1 MKYLKI
7 LCPKKN
13 KIIMLFGIL
22 MIFTACENI
31 FEFSA
36 YMANVQEEDKNTT
49 AKNLQ
54 LIKDI
59 QSESKDFKFAFV
71 TDTHFFYDNLKTV
84 LQDINKRE
92 DVSFVIF
99 GGDYTEQGLLKEYEI
114 FYNILKNL
122 EKPFVTV
129 IGNHDYSSNGG
140 IIYEEMFGAFNY
152 SFQFNDNKFVLFDNI
167 VWESNKNPDFDWL
180 SSELSNSEL
189 FNQVFVIA
197 HIPTTDD
204 QFSDVME
211 QTYAAIMF
219 ENNVSLSMHGH
230 RHSYSYEQLYGD
242 GINYLTVPSLSNPEY
257 SIIHVKD
264 ASFDIEIIQ
273 L

>member
-1 MKYLKI
+1 M
-7 LCPKKN
+7 
-13 KIIMLFGIL
+13 
-22 MIFTACENI
+22 
-31 FEFSA
+31 
-36 YMANVQEEDKNTT
+36 
-49 AKNLQ
+49 
-54 LIKDI
+54 
-59 QSESKDFKFAFV
+59 
-71 TDTHFFYDNLKTV
+71 
-84 LQDINKRE
+84 
-92 DVSFVIF
+92 IF

-114 FYNILKNL
+114 FYDILKNL
-122 EKPFVTV
+122 KKPFVTV

>member
-1 MKYLKI
+1 MKYLKKFY
-7 LCPKKN
+7 PKTT
-13 KIIMLFGIL
+13 KIILLSSIL
-22 MIFTACENI
+22 IIFTACENI

-36 YMANVQEEDKNTT
+36 YMANVKEEDKNIT

-54 LIKDI
+54 LIEDI

-71 TDTHFFYDNLKTV
+71 TDTHYFYDNLKAV
-84 LQDINKRE
+84 LTDINKKE

-114 FYNILKNL
+114 FYDILKNL

-140 IIYEEMFGAFNY
+140 IIYEEMFGAYNY
-152 SFQFNDNKFVLFDNI
+152 SFQFNNNKFILFDNV

-180 SSELSNSEL
+180 SSELSNRAL

-197 HIPTTDD
+197 HIPPTDS
-204 QFSDVME
+204 QFTDIME
-211 QTYAAIMF
+211 QTYAAAML
-219 ENNVSLSMHGH
+219 ENNVSLSIHGH
-230 RHSYSYEQLYGD
+230 RHNYFYEQLYGD
-242 GINYLTVPSLSNPEY
+242 GINYLTVSSLKNPEY
-257 SIIHVKD
+257 FIIHVKD
-264 ASFDIEIIQ
+264 DSFDIEFIK

>member
-7 LCPKKN
+7 FLPKKT
-13 KIIMLFGIL
+13 KIIMLLGIL
-22 MIFTACENI
+22 ILFTACENI

-36 YMANVQEEDKNTT
+36 YVANVKENDKNTN

-54 LIKDI
+54 LIEDI

-71 TDTHFFYDNLKTV
+71 TDTHFFYNNLKTV
-84 LQDINKRE
+84 INDINKKE
-92 DVSFVIF
+92 DVLFVIL

-114 FYNILKNL
+114 FYDILKNL
-122 EKPFVTV
+122 EKPFATV

-140 IIYEEMFGAFNY
+140 IIYKEMFGDFNY

-180 SSELSNSEL
+180 SSELSNSAL

-197 HIPTTDD
+197 HIPPSDA
-204 QFSDVME
+204 QFNDTME
-211 QTYAAIMF
+211 QTYASIML
-219 ENNVSLSMHGH
+219 ENNVSLSIHGH
-230 RHSYSYEQLYGD
+230 IHGYSFKKAFGD
-242 GINYLTVPSLSNPEY
+242 GIDYLTVPSLKKPEY
-257 SIIHVKD
+257 CIIHVKED
-264 ASFDIEIIQ
+264 SFDIELIK